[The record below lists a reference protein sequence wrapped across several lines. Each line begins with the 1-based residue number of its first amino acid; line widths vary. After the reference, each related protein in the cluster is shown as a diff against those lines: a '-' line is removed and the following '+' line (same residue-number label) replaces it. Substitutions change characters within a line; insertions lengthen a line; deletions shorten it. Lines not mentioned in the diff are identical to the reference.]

1 MLATFYHR
9 KISGLTETLKQEYSQ
24 SLTIMLIL
32 YLTGF
37 GVFLSVAFYVYSE
50 NLAKR
55 RPGNTS
61 GVVGKNGRD
70 MWVATLL
77 DCDFEPAKVRFGPA
91 KIIPADRILN
101 QAAHKDNFSRHMES
115 K

>member
-1 MLATFYHR
+1 
-9 KISGLTETLKQEYSQ
+9 
-24 SLTIMLIL
+24 MLIL
-32 YLTGF
+32 YLIGF

-50 NLAKR
+50 NLAKHES
-55 RPGNTS
+55 GSTS
-61 GVVGKNGRD
+61 GAFWKNGRD

-91 KIIPADRILN
+91 KIIPADRVLN
-101 QAAHKDNFSRHMES
+101 HTAHKENFSRHMER

>member
-1 MLATFYHR
+1 MLV
-9 KISGLTETLKQEYSQ
+9 
-24 SLTIMLIL
+24 L

-37 GVFLSVAFYVYSE
+37 GVILSLGFYFYSG

-55 RPGNTS
+55 RPGSSS
-61 GVVGKNGRD
+61 GVVGKKGRD

-77 DCDFEPAKVRFGPA
+77 DCDFEPTKGRFGPA
-91 KIIPADRILN
+91 KVIPADRVLN
-101 QAAHKDNFSRHMES
+101 QAAHKENFSLHMER

>member
-1 MLATFYHR
+1 
-9 KISGLTETLKQEYSQ
+9 
-24 SLTIMLIL
+24 MLIL

-37 GVFLSVAFYVYSE
+37 GVFLTIAFYGYSG
-50 NLAKR
+50 NIAKR
-55 RPGNTS
+55 RSGNSS
-61 GVVGKNGRD
+61 GALGKTNRD

-91 KIIPADRILN
+91 KIIPADRVLN
-101 QAAHKDNFSRHMES
+101 HAAHKENFSLHMER

>member
-1 MLATFYHR
+1 
-9 KISGLTETLKQEYSQ
+9 
-24 SLTIMLIL
+24 MLIL

-37 GVFLSVAFYVYSE
+37 GIFLSVVFYVYSG
-50 NLAKR
+50 NLVKH
-55 RPGNTS
+55 RPRGTS
-61 GVVGKNGRD
+61 EDFGKSGRD

-91 KIIPADRILN
+91 KVIPADRILN
-101 QAAHKDNFSRHMES
+101 HAEHKENFSRHMER

>member
-1 MLATFYHR
+1 
-9 KISGLTETLKQEYSQ
+9 
-24 SLTIMLIL
+24 MLIL

-37 GVFLSVAFYVYSE
+37 GVVLSIALYVYSG
-50 NLAKR
+50 NIAKH

-61 GVVGKNGRD
+61 GAFGRAGRD

-91 KIIPADRILN
+91 KIIPADRVLN
-101 QAAHKDNFSRHMES
+101 QAEHKENFSHHME
-115 K
+115 KK

>member
-1 MLATFYHR
+1 
-9 KISGLTETLKQEYSQ
+9 
-24 SLTIMLIL
+24 MLIL

-37 GVFLSVAFYVYSE
+37 GIFLSAAFYVYSG

-55 RPGNTS
+55 RSGNS
-61 GVVGKNGRD
+61 GGEIRKPGRD

-101 QAAHKDNFSRHMES
+101 QTAHKENFSRHMES

>member
-1 MLATFYHR
+1 
-9 KISGLTETLKQEYSQ
+9 
-24 SLTIMLIL
+24 MLII

-37 GVFLSVAFYVYSE
+37 GVFLSIAFYVYSG

-55 RPGNTS
+55 RS
-61 GVVGKNGRD
+61 GSKDETIGRTGRD

-91 KIIPADRILN
+91 KIIPADRVLDN
-101 QAAHKDNFSRHMES
+101 ASHKDNFSRHM
-115 K
+115 KNK